1 MSEHT
6 ADGAPVASHRPVPLL
21 ARPIFFLAGV
31 SGWISSISLLLL
43 AAVVIVDVVGRAFN
57 SPLSSASD
65 IGSMLMVAL
74 IFFAIAGTQVE
85 KDHVSMDALVAAF
98 PGRLRRFTD
107 KASLI
112 VCLCV
117 GGYLAYGT
125 VIAAHRSFLR
135 KEMAL
140 GALQLPLWPAKAIIA
155 FGLCLYSLVIL
166 AQIFGVNPSAKRQDS
181 IPPEGA
187 E

>member
-1 MSEHT
+1 MSEQTTTTKGHGGYRST
-6 ADGAPVASHRPVPLL
+6 PLL
-21 ARPIFFLAGV
+21 ARPIFFLAEM
-31 SGWISSISLLLL
+31 SGLISSTSLLLL
-43 AAVVIVDVVGRAFN
+43 AGLVIVDVVGRAF
-57 SPLSSASD
+57 SAPLSSGSD
-65 IGSMLMVAL
+65 IGAMLMVAL

-98 PGRLRRFTD
+98 PNRLRRLAD

-112 VCLCV
+112 VCLVV

-125 VIAAHRSFLR
+125 VIAAHRSLLR
-135 KEMAL
+135 GEMAL
-140 GALQLPLWPAKAIIA
+140 GALQLPLWPAKAMIA

-166 AQIFGVNPSAKRQDS
+166 AQVFGVNPSGKKQDS
-181 IPPEGA
+181 FPPEGA